1 MMHSLRQLDE
11 KMDEKMLRTLK
22 VAHCLLSASP
32 ISLHAECLPHC
43 MPPSSLRTSQEA
55 DEALDLLFEAYAG
68 AMYPHEPPED
78 AAEDA
83 KGAEG
88 APDLRIDRAELIHLL
103 QVIASDCV

>member
-1 MMHSLRQLDE
+1 
-11 KMDEKMLRTLK
+11 
-22 VAHCLLSASP
+22 
-32 ISLHAECLPHC
+32 
-43 MPPSSLRTSQEA
+43 
-55 DEALDLLFEAYAG
+55 
-68 AMYPHEPPED
+68 MYPHEPTED

>member
-1 MMHSLRQLDE
+1 
-11 KMDEKMLRTLK
+11 
-22 VAHCLLSASP
+22 V
-32 ISLHAECLPHC
+32 
-43 MPPSSLRTSQEA
+43 PPSSLRTSQEA